1 MQIWWVSY
9 SIVHRNNLFLGSVQI
24 YCYYVQKNCL
34 FWASCRNN
42 TVQWQGVPGFPCRA
56 IFGGV
61 QKYWF
66 FGEIFTSGSDPHNIL
81 NSLSVSPALAKRR
94 AVDVLM
100 LTSAL
105 EIKFDQYQSNS
116 LVLPSVNCHLW
127 FLSTE
132 GRFQILAFSTMSGGS
147 GASSHLYW
155 VACNRSLNF
164 IQTKQYIVHKCF
176 KLYCGWGLLCR
187 YSL

>member
-61 QKYWF
+61 KKYWF
-66 FGEIFTSGSDPHNIL
+66 FGEIFTSVQFPLLLRVYN
-81 NSLSVSPALAKRR
+81 
-94 AVDVLM
+94 
-100 LTSAL
+100 
-105 EIKFDQYQSNS
+105 F
-116 LVLPSVNCHLW
+116 C
-127 FLSTE
+127 
-132 GRFQILAFSTMSGGS
+132 
-147 GASSHLYW
+147 LYGTI
-155 VACNRSLNF
+155 N
-164 IQTKQYIVHKCF
+164 IVHHDWCRWVTF
-176 KLYCGWGLLCR
+176 LTFWIYNTSSEVSWIFCRSQRHGENEHRVTLWVKLCQAQGRNWTKIVYC
-187 YSL
+187 